1 MSPSMDKFKSEV
13 RLKNMAWAAVILLL
27 ISVLLYKW
35 QQVENKAE
43 ATQLILTQNNL
54 YQGAVNLKQQWEM
67 NNKPYRDH
75 IDGIDFQY
83 TQRGWPIV
91 TIDNKLNCEKLWLLL
106 TNNINYRSN
115 NESLYIKNSK
125 LTAKN
130 HCTYILN
137 NKALAIFYI
146 DGKIHIVI

>member
-1 MSPSMDKFKSEV
+1 MSLNMDKMKSEA

-35 QQVENKAE
+35 QQLEYEAE
-43 ATQLILTQNNL
+43 DIQLILTQKNL

-67 NNKPYRDH
+67 NNKPSYDY

-83 TQRGWPIV
+83 TQLGWPIV
-91 TIDNKLNCEKLWLLL
+91 NVDNKLNCEKLWLLL
-106 TNNINYRSN
+106 TNKINYSSH
-115 NESLYIKNSK
+115 NEYLYVKNSR
-125 LTAKN
+125 LIAKN
-130 HCTYILN
+130 HCTYMIN